1 MRLLCLVTLLLCF
14 MSVAAAQT
22 STPTSTRAAP
32 TASAAPISPPAVVD
46 MEVMVVSG
54 VQPGPGMWRVSKGD
68 HVLWVMGTLSP
79 VPKKMTWL
87 SRDVEATIAASQQVL
102 KSPGASVDSDLG
114 IFRSALLVPSLLK
127 ARKNPDGA
135 TLKDVLP
142 SDLYARWQVLKLKY
156 IGRDAGIEKWRPI
169 FAANELYEAAIK
181 KSGLA
186 TSGIVSPV
194 VDKAAKRHD
203 VKIVSPIVRLKVE
216 DPKKAIKEF
225 SGTALGDVECFRK
238 TLDRLETDLTG
249 MTLRANAWAIGDI
262 EALRALPYD
271 DQNRACIR
279 AMLEAGVAQKRGL
292 DTLPQKVEAEW
303 LAAAEA
309 ALRNNAS
316 TFALLPISELLK
328 PDGYLAKLQA
338 KGYEVEA
345 P

>member
-1 MRLLCLVTLLLCF
+1 MRLLCIATLLLCF
-14 MSVAAAQT
+14 TSVAAAQ
-22 STPTSTRAAP
+22 SSAAVQAAP
-32 TASAAPISPPAVVD
+32 AVQRGISTALPAITD
-46 MEVMVVSG
+46 MDVMVVSG

-68 HVLWVMGTLSP
+68 HVLWIMGTLSP

-87 SRDVEATIAASQQVL
+87 SRDVEATIAVSQQVL
-102 KSPGASVDSDLG
+102 KSPGASIDSDLG
-114 IFRSALLVPSLLK
+114 IFRSALLIPSLFK

-135 TLKDVLP
+135 TLKEVLP
-142 SDLYARWQVLKLKY
+142 PDLYARWQVLKLKY

-169 FAANELYEAAIK
+169 FAAHELYEAAIK

-186 TSGIVSPV
+186 TSGVVTPV

-238 TLDRLETDLTG
+238 TLDRLENDLPV

-303 LAAAEA
+303 MAAAET
-309 ALRNNAS
+309 ALRENAS

-328 PDGYLAKLQA
+328 PDGYLVKLQA

>member
-1 MRLLCLVTLLLCF
+1 MRLLCIAPLLLCF
-14 MSVAAAQT
+14 TSVVSAQSPAATAPAAPVAPSAAA
-22 STPTSTRAAP
+22 
-32 TASAAPISPPAVVD
+32 PAITD

-68 HVLWVMGTLSP
+68 HVLWIMGTLSP

-114 IFRSALLVPSLLK
+114 VFRSALLIPSLFK
-127 ARKNPDGA
+127 ARKNPGGA
-135 TLKDVLP
+135 TLKEVLP
-142 SDLYARWQVLKLKY
+142 PDLYARWQVLKLKY

-169 FAANELYEAAIK
+169 FAAHELYEAAIR

-203 VKIVSPIVRLKVE
+203 VKIVSPIVRLKVQ

-225 SGTALGDVECFRK
+225 SGAALGDVECFRK
-238 TLDRLETDLTG
+238 TLDRLENDIAA

-292 DTLPQKVEAEW
+292 DTLPQQVEAEW
-303 LAAAEA
+303 LAAAET
-309 ALRNNAS
+309 ALRSNPS
-316 TFALLPISELLK
+316 SFALLPISELLK

-338 KGYEVEA
+338 RGYEVEA

>member
-1 MRLLCLVTLLLCF
+1 MRLLCIATLLLCF
-14 MSVAAAQT
+14 TPVAAAQ
-22 STPTSTRAAP
+22 S
-32 TASAAPISPPAVVD
+32 SAATQVAPVAPPAASTSLPPITDMDVVA
-46 MEVMVVSG
+46 VSG
-54 VQPGPGMWRVSKGD
+54 MQPGPGMWRVSKGD

-79 VPKKMTWL
+79 VPKKMVWI
-87 SRDVEATIAASQQVL
+87 SRDVEATIAASQLVM

-114 IFRSALLVPSLLK
+114 VFRSALLIPSLFK
-127 ARKNPDGA
+127 ARKNPDGG

-142 SDLYARWQVLKLKY
+142 PDLYARWQVLKLKY

-169 FAANELYEAAIK
+169 FAANELYEAAVK

-262 EALRALPYD
+262 EALRELPYD

-279 AMLEAGVAQKRGL
+279 AMLEASVAQKRGL
-292 DTLPQKVEAEW
+292 DTLPQKIEAEW
-303 LAAAEA
+303 LATAEN
-309 ALRNNAS
+309 ALRDNTS

-338 KGYEVEA
+338 KGYEVVA

>member
-1 MRLLCLVTLLLCF
+1 MRLLCVATLWLCF
-14 MSVAAAQT
+14 ISGVAAQAAPAAPSVAAPA
-22 STPTSTRAAP
+22 TPTAT
-32 TASAAPISPPAVVD
+32 TPAVVD
-46 MEVMVVSG
+46 MDVMVVSG
-54 VQPGPGMWRVSKGD
+54 MQPGPGMWRVSKGD

-87 SRDVEATIAASQQVL
+87 SRDVEATIATSQQVL

-114 IFRSALLVPSLLK
+114 IFRSALLIPSLYK

-142 SDLYARWQVLKLKY
+142 PDLYARWQVLKLKY
-156 IGRDAGIEKWRPI
+156 IGRDAGVEKWRPI
-169 FAANELYEAAIK
+169 FAANELYTAAIK

-194 VDKAAKRHD
+194 VDKAAKQHK
-203 VKIVSPIVRLKVE
+203 VKIVSPVVRMKIK

-225 SGTALGDVECFRK
+225 SGTSLSDLECFRK
-238 TLDRLETDLTG
+238 TLDRLETDLAA
-249 MTLRANAWAIGDI
+249 MTLRANAWAVGDV

-271 DQNRACIR
+271 DQNRACFR
-279 AMLEAGVAQKRGL
+279 AMTEASVAQKHGL
-292 DTLPQKVEAEW
+292 DSLPQKVEAEW
-303 LAAAEA
+303 MAAAET
-309 ALRNNAS
+309 ALRDNTS

-338 KGYEVEA
+338 KGYQVEG

>member
-1 MRLLCLVTLLLCF
+1 MRLLCIATLLLCF
-14 MSVAAAQT
+14 TSVAAAQ
-22 STPTSTRAAP
+22 S
-32 TASAAPISPPAVVD
+32 SAAAQVAPPAPSNASTALPAITD
-46 MEVMVVSG
+46 MDVMVVSG
-54 VQPGPGMWRVSKGD
+54 MQPGPGMWRVSKGD

-79 VPKKMTWL
+79 VPKKMVWN
-87 SRDVEATIAASQQVL
+87 SRDVEATIAASQLVM

-114 IFRSALLVPSLLK
+114 VFRSALLIPSLFK

-142 SDLYARWQVLKLKY
+142 PDLYARWQVLKLKY

-169 FAANELYEAAIK
+169 FAANELYEAAVK

-186 TSGIVSPV
+186 RSGIVSPV

-203 VKIVSPIVRLKVE
+203 VKIVSPIVRLTVE

-225 SGTALGDVECFRK
+225 SGAALGDVECFRK

-271 DQNRACIR
+271 DNNRACIR
-279 AMLEAGVAQKRGL
+279 AMLEASVAQKRGL
-292 DTLPQKVEAEW
+292 DTLPQKIEAEW
-303 LAAAEA
+303 LATAET
-309 ALRNNAS
+309 ALRNNTS

-338 KGYEVEA
+338 KGYEVQA

>member
-1 MRLLCLVTLLLCF
+1 MD
-14 MSVAAAQT
+14 
-22 STPTSTRAAP
+22 
-32 TASAAPISPPAVVD
+32 VV
-46 MEVMVVSG
+46 VVSG
-54 VQPGPGMWRVSKGD
+54 MQPGPGMWRVSKGD

-79 VPKKMTWL
+79 APKKMTWI
-87 SRDVEATIAASQQVL
+87 SRDVEATIAASQLVL
-102 KSPGASVDSDLG
+102 KSPGASVDSDIG
-114 IFRSALLVPSLLK
+114 VFRSALLIPSLFK
-127 ARKNPDGA
+127 ARKNPNGA

-142 SDLYARWQVLKLKY
+142 PDLYARWQVLKLKY

-169 FAANELYEAAIK
+169 FAANELYEAAVK

-292 DTLPQKVEAEW
+292 DTLPQKMEAEW
-303 LAAAEA
+303 MAAVET
-309 ALRNNAS
+309 ALRDNTS

>member
-1 MRLLCLVTLLLCF
+1 MRLLCFVMLLLCF

-22 STPTSTRAAP
+22 PTSTRAAS
-32 TASAAPISPPAVVD
+32 TGSSAPISPLVVD

-142 SDLYARWQVLKLKY
+142 PDLYARWQVLKRKY

-203 VKIVSPIVRLKVE
+203 VKIVSPIVRLKVD

>member
-1 MRLLCLVTLLLCF
+1 MRMPCIAVLLLCF
-14 MSVAAAQT
+14 TFTAAAQ
-22 STPTSTRAAP
+22 SPAP
-32 TASAAPISPPAVVD
+32 AQTASARPALSKPAEPTITD
-46 MEVMVVSG
+46 MSAVVVSG

-79 VPKKMTWL
+79 LPRKMTWL
-87 SRDVEATIAASQQVL
+87 SRDVETTIAASQQVL
-102 KSPGASVDSDLG
+102 KSPSANVGSDIG
-114 IFRSALLVPSLLK
+114 IVRGALLIPSLLK

-142 SDLYARWQVLKLKY
+142 PDLYARWQVLKVKY

-181 KSGLA
+181 KSGLIG
-186 TSGIVSPV
+186 SGIVTPV
-194 VDKAAKRHD
+194 VEKTAKQHK
-203 VKIVSPIVRLKVE
+203 VKVVSPTVHLKLE

-225 SGTALGDVECFRK
+225 SGSALSDVDCFRK
-238 TLDRLETDLTG
+238 TLDRLETDLAT
-249 MTLRANAWAIGDI
+249 MTLRANAWATGDI
-262 EALRALPYD
+262 EALRGMPYE
-271 DQNRACIR
+271 DQNRACMR
-279 AMLEAGVAQKRGL
+279 AMTEASAAQKRGL

-303 LAAAEA
+303 LAAAET
-309 ALRNNAS
+309 ALQNNAS

>member
-1 MRLLCLVTLLLCF
+1 MRLLCFVMLLLCF

-22 STPTSTRAAP
+22 PTSTRAAS
-32 TASAAPISPPAVVD
+32 TGSSAPISPPVVD

-142 SDLYARWQVLKLKY
+142 PDLYARWQVLKRKY

-203 VKIVSPIVRLKVE
+203 VKIVSPIVRLKVD